1 MNYRMPVQASISK
14 QEINMK
20 FSFSNPVPEVL
31 YQDEDILVVIK
42 PAGMPSLPDKLG
54 FMDLQTFL
62 QASFGR
68 TKSLPDTSIKIIHKL
83 DRPVGGVTI
92 FSRSETADKWFD
104 SEIPDR
110 KIQKTYEAIVC
121 GTVPSPKGELI
132 DYLVKSEK
140 TNRSRVV
147 PKERKGS
154 KRAALGYEVLQSG
167 NVEGFGDISLLRL
180 TLFSGRH
187 HQIRVQLSNA
197 GCPIFGDGKYNKLF
211 SSAKNKGWYKLAL
224 FSSEI
229 FFIHPRT
236 GKEMTFRADPFARE
250 PLAFSTFF
258 PKSPE
263 ALTD

>member
-1 MNYRMPVQASISK
+1 
-14 QEINMK
+14 MK
-20 FSFSNPVPEVL
+20 FSFSTPVPEVL

-62 QASFGR
+62 QASFGQS
-68 TKSLPDTSIKIIHKL
+68 KAAPDTSIRLIHKL

-92 FSRSETADKWFD
+92 FSRSETTDRWFD

-121 GTVPSPKGELI
+121 GTMPGRQGELI

-140 TNRSRVV
+140 TNKARVV
-147 PKERKGS
+147 PKERKGA
-154 KRAALGYEVLQSG
+154 KRAVLGYEVLQTG
-167 NVEGFGDISLLRL
+167 NVEGFGNISLLKL
-180 TLFSGRH
+180 TLFTGRH
-187 HQIRVQLSNA
+187 HQIRVQLSSA
-197 GCPIFGDGKYNKLF
+197 GCPIFGDGKYNKQF

-229 FFIHPRT
+229 FFLHPRT
-236 GKEMTFRADPFARE
+236 GREMTFRADPFVRE

-258 PKSPE
+258 PE
-263 ALTD
+263 APKTKE